1 METKSRNLA
10 IATVCVAKATTFTL
24 DRLIRFDEEEFALKA
39 TENGYLI
46 RFHRFSVGLYKKDN
60 TYYFKS
66 DEGVVVKDE
75 PIAKDMAKAANTL
88 FNQVIIVLARQKGGG
103 Q

>member
-24 DRLIRFDEEEFALKA
+24 DRLTSIDEEKYALEA
-39 TENGYLI
+39 TENGYSI
-46 RFHRFSVGLYKKDN
+46 RFHRFSVGLYRKDN

-75 PIAKDMAKAANTL
+75 PIAKNMTRAANTL
-88 FNQVIIVLARQKGGG
+88 FNQVMIVLARQTGGG